1 MYCSK
6 CGKEI
11 SDTAQFCPFCGQT
24 INTQV
29 TNIQNQGSQ
38 ARIIQ
43 ESVNQ
48 IKKKK
53 TVAIVLAFIVILV
66 LAFPVRYAVEKSIVK
81 SIAEDRM
88 KMIKEGPSAE
98 TMDEI
103 FVELL
108 YGITE
113 SEAVTDF
120 IHEQVTGE
128 DIKDVYTSIMRH
140 MTYKVN
146 KVERIDSKH
155 YMITVYVNNM
165 DNSKVASRAWELF
178 SERYAGLNIFDAFA
192 QAKEDWSSDKSTTVS
207 SFIAEASDQL
217 YRSDKYNNSVYGS
230 YVINVTKEGDDWN
243 ISFEG
248 GTEQFILN
256 CAGLSSQ

>member
-1 MYCSK
+1 MYCIK

-11 SDTAQFCPFCGQT
+11 NDNAKFCPFCGC
-24 INTQV
+24 IIENTQSDSKNLYP
-29 TNIQNQGSQ
+29 TNQKN
-38 ARIIQ
+38 A
-43 ESVNQ
+43 
-48 IKKKK
+48 KK
-53 TVAIVLAFIVILV
+53 LLSLIVIVIAVV
-66 LAFPVRYAVEKSIVK
+66 LLIAFPIRYAVEKGIVK
-81 SIAEDRM
+81 SIAEDRLQ
-88 KMIKEGPSAE
+88 MIKEGPSDE

-103 FVELL
+103 FIELL

-113 SEAVTDF
+113 SAAVTDF

-128 DIKDVYTSIMRH
+128 DIKDVYAAIMRH

-146 KVERIDSKH
+146 KVERIDSSH
-155 YMITVYVNNM
+155 YKITVYVNNM

-192 QAKEDWSSDKSTTVS
+192 QAKADWSSDKSTTIS
-207 SFIAEASDQL
+207 SFIADASDQL

-230 YVINVTKEGDDWN
+230 YVIDASKEGDDWN

-256 CAGLSSQ
+256 CAGIPSQ